1 MKIRQMVYTKD
12 NGDSSKRVVAVIS
25 EPRENYLTLDLSKLT
40 SDEIR
45 YLKKLEDSVVDFREE
60 CYTEFEEVTGHKIS
74 SLWRSF
80 KPGGIEWVTEND
92 EI

>member
-1 MKIRQMVYTKD
+1 MKIRHMVYTKN
-12 NGDSSKRVVAVIS
+12 NGDTTQRVVAVIS

-40 SDEIR
+40 SDEIM

-80 KPGGIEWVTEND
+80 KPEGIEWVTEND
-92 EI
+92 EV